1 MIASRPVRALLA
13 VSATVLIA
21 IGAAAAYAA
30 APAVTADGVGQVE
43 LGATATDLRDAHR
56 IGHVK
61 PGCELAPGTH
71 TAKLKGRLEGVVNFS
86 LSTPHVVDN
95 ILIDGGPAKAS
106 GVGIG
111 SSKLKIQ
118 GAFPHAKFDHDTED
132 VFGITLV
139 KIPKRDGGKF
149 QFALDVATQKV
160 TLIGVPFI
168 AFCE

>member
-1 MIASRPVRALLA
+1 MIASRPVKGLLA
-13 VSATVLIA
+13 VVVTVLI
-21 IGAAAAYAA
+21 GAAVAHAT
-30 APAVTADGVGQVE
+30 APAITAGGAGQVE
-43 LGATATDLRDAHR
+43 LGAAATDLRAAHL

-71 TAKLKGRLEGVVNFS
+71 TAKLKKRLEGVVNFS
-86 LSTPHVVDN
+86 LTTPHTVDN
-95 ILIDGGPAKAS
+95 ITINGGSAKAS

-111 SSKLKIQ
+111 ASEQKIIN
-118 GAFPHAKFDHDTED
+118 AFPHAKFDHDTES

-139 KIPKRDGGKF
+139 KIPKRDGGKI
-149 QFALDVATQKV
+149 QFALDVGTQKV

>member
-1 MIASRPVRALLA
+1 MIARRPVRAFLA
-13 VSATVLIA
+13 VAVTVL

-30 APAVTADGVGQVE
+30 APAITANGAGQVD
-43 LGATATDLRDAHR
+43 LGATAHDLRAAGL

-71 TAKLKGRLEGVVNFS
+71 TAKLKARLEGVVNFS
-86 LSTPHVVDN
+86 LTTPHVADN
-95 ILIDGGPAKAS
+95 LTITGGSAKAS

-111 SSKLKIQ
+111 ASKQDITN
-118 GAFPHAKFDHDTED
+118 AFPHAKFDHNTES

-139 KIPKRDGGKF
+139 KIPKSDGGKI
-149 QFALDVATQKV
+149 QFALDVGTQRV